1 MNKYND
7 HTKMFLLKLD
17 CALCFAIGCFAFDR
31 CVVATTQPPH
41 ATEGPAKSVQQNEQ
55 QKQHQQQKMQEQIQI
70 QDISMKIHMKQR
82 QIQQLQHIQQ
92 SKQGAHKHTQ
102 TFQQH
107 IQQLQQMQYIQ
118 QMMEQQQMQTLREL
132 QNQQHES
139 EQNDKEQMNKY
150 QSIHPNTEQDSSKP
164 AVAHHKNSFASKSVN
179 SLQQILIRNLA
190 QDQKSTLPGTRS
202 TGGGHRG
209 QRVVDHDAN
218 ENEAGV
224 NEVGV
229 NEAGVKDIEQLLR
242 DDIQGI
248 DDNVRQAIAK
258 LNAQVSLYCCVVL
271 VYDF

>member
-7 HTKMFLLKLD
+7 NTKVFLLKLD
-17 CALCFAIGCFAFDR
+17 FLLFFATGCIAFDR
-31 CVVATTQPPH
+31 CVVATTQPLH
-41 ATEGPAKSVQQNEQ
+41 ATKGPAKSVHQNEQ

-70 QDISMKIHMKQR
+70 QDISIKIHMKQR

-102 TFQQH
+102 IFQEH

-118 QMMEQQQMQTLREL
+118 QMMKQQQMQTLREL
-132 QNQQHES
+132 QNQQ
-139 EQNDKEQMNKY
+139 EQNDTQKMNKY
-150 QSIHPNTEQDSSKP
+150 QSIQPNTEQNSLEP
-164 AVAHHKNSFASKSVN
+164 AVAHHNNSFASKSAK
-179 SLQQILIRNLA
+179 SLPQIFIRNPA
-190 QDQKSTLPGTRS
+190 KDQKSTSPGTHS

-224 NEVGV
+224 
-229 NEAGVKDIEQLLR
+229 KDNEQLLR

-248 DDNVRQAIAK
+248 DDNARQAIAK
-258 LNAQVSLYCCVVL
+258 LNAQVSLYCCVVF